1 MYIKSVRGTR
11 DAFLQLLC
19 YVQECLEWPVIPW
32 RGVIKYN
39 LTLLGYFLFPRLLCP
54 LFVFFTVSYL
64 LIIFQSFSLF
74 SYFATDFWP
83 SSSSVSK
90 EVLLLPEKM
99 KFAALAFRA
108 SGTSLSY
115 TIFFNRLRSFTS
127 TVLVTSRFPV
137 KPVHCALF
145 LQYLLDLNKSVSTV
159 NCAFY
164 AFKWLHDLA
173 ALFTNKSPHRDSS

>member
-1 MYIKSVRGTR
+1 MTPKRR
-11 DAFLQLLC
+11 L
-19 YVQECLEWPVIPW
+19 
-32 RGVIKYN
+32 
-39 LTLLGYFLFPRLLCP
+39 LTLIVACLCFKKSLLIKTLSIVC
-54 LFVFFTVSYL
+54 FFIVIYL
-64 LIIFQSFSLF
+64 LIIFQSFSLLR
-74 SYFATDFWP
+74 YFVTDFWS

-90 EVLLLPEKM
+90 EVLLLLEKM

-115 TIFFNRLRSFTS
+115 TKFFNRWRSFAS

-145 LQYLLDLNKSVSTV
+145 LQYVLDSSKSVSTV

-173 ALFTNKSPHRDSS
+173 ALFANKSPHRDSS